1 MMKKTTVLCYFLVVA
16 TLEIMMGL
24 VSVTSRPH
32 SSSQSFP
39 DQDQIPNFP
48 EAVSLSKQGVV
59 LEVQNMVGGA
69 EVNGNEKER
78 YRALGRLGSRPP
90 SCNHKC
96 QGCEPCEAIQ
106 IPATSDQMGLQ
117 YANYEPEG
125 WKCKC
130 GTSFFNP

>member
-1 MMKKTTVLCYFLVVA
+1 MMKKTTVLCYLLVVA
-16 TLEIMMGL
+16 TLEIMCL

-48 EAVSLSKQGVV
+48 GAASLSGV
-59 LEVQNMVGGA
+59 LEVQNKVGG
-69 EVNGNEKER
+69 VGVDGNEEER
-78 YRALGRLGSRPP
+78 YRALGRLGSIPP

-106 IPATSDQMGLQ
+106 VPATSDQMGLQ

-130 GTSFFNP
+130 GTFFFNP